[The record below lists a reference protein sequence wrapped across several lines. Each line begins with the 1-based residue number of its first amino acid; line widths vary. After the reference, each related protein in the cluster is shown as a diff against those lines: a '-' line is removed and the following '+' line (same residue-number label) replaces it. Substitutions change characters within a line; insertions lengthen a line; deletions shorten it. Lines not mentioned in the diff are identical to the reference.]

1 MRLPPCTPGDTFV
14 DFAAVHVI
22 TTATLDALSAQH
34 PGGPV
39 DRRRFRPNIVVRMH
53 DPVPFVENSWP
64 GQTMTVAAHAEI
76 RIVSPTP
83 RCAVPT
89 LAQGSDLAEDPAVL
103 RTAARLNRVPVFDL
117 GLLTCV
123 GAYGAV
129 LRAGPLRVG
138 DRVTIAA

>member
-1 MRLPPCTPGDTFV
+1 
-14 DFAAVHVI
+14 
-22 TTATLDALSAQH
+22 
-34 PGGPV
+34 
-39 DRRRFRPNIVVRMH
+39 VVRIH
-53 DPVPFVENSWP
+53 DSVPFVKNGWQ
-64 GQTMTVAAHAEI
+64 GQTMTVGAHAEI

-83 RCAVPT
+83 RCAVPS
-89 LAQGSDLAEDPAVL
+89 LAQGSDLPDDPAVR

-129 LRAGPLRVG
+129 LHGGPLRVG